1 MKIKK
6 FLSAILSAAV
16 AIAAIPAMSV
26 SADGSYTVTTN
37 AGSGQQVAYYGQYV
51 YSEYNYQTYESKEI
65 KSIVEASY
73 VSGDTVGHIGHYA
86 WREGYGFA
94 GWAEK
99 ENGTPIDLTN
109 YKVTKSVTLYPV
121 WSNDY
126 SNVTIRDGRYID
138 GVFAIA
144 NGSSL
149 KSMALR
155 EAYDKRSGYSFKGF
169 ATKKG
174 SKKVID
180 IDTYK
185 VTKDVTLYPVYSG
198 IGKTIKDDDGNKYSV
213 TRVGSMNTT
222 FGVEFVGPKS
232 KNVKSSVVPSGFYD
246 EDYNYYSVDG
256 VGSGAFKNCTKL
268 KKAVIQYPNYIK
280 SEAFAGCDKLTEVAI
295 VGYPSDKKSFKN
307 CFKNSKIKTVHCYKD
322 SVSDFKKIF
331 TKKNTGS
338 SGKLKV
344 VGDFVGY

>member
-6 FLSAILSAAV
+6 LLSAILSTAV
-16 AIAAIPAMSV
+16 VIAAIPAMSV
-26 SADGSYTVTTN
+26 NADGSYTVTTN

-65 KSIVEASY
+65 KSIVEGTY

-99 ENGTPIDLTN
+99 ENGTPIDLST

-149 KSMALR
+149 KPLKLR
-155 EAYDKRSGYSFKGF
+155 EAYDKRSGYTFKGF
-169 ATKKG
+169 STKKG
-174 SKKVID
+174 SNKVID

-198 IGKTIKDDDGNKYSV
+198 LGKTIKDDEGNKFTI
-213 TRVGSMNTT
+213 TRVGSMNAP
-222 FGVEFVGPKS
+222 FIVDFKGPKN
-232 KNVKSSVVPSGFYD
+232 KNVKSVTVPSYIYD

-256 VGSGAFKNCTKL
+256 VASKAFQNCTKL
-268 KKAVIQYPNYIK
+268 KKVVIQYPLHIGA
-280 SEAFAGCDKLTEVAI
+280 EAFAGCDKLTDIAI
-295 VGYPSDKKSFKN
+295 IGYPSDKTAYKN
-307 CFKNSKIKTVHCYKD
+307 CFKNSKIKKVHTSKD
-322 SVSDFKKIF
+322 CVSDIKKIF
-331 TKKNTGS
+331 TKKVTGS
-338 SGKLKV
+338 SGKIKV